1 MIQIRVKELLKKQ
14 KKSKYWFIKNM
25 EGGYQALS
33 RIMDNETKGI
43 SFKTL
48 EKMCDIFDCEIRR
61 YCSKKE
67 RTKKR

>member
-1 MIQIRVKELLKKQ
+1 MIQVCVKELLKKQ

-48 EKMCDIFDCEIRR
+48 EKMCDIFDCEIRGY
-61 YCSKKE
+61 YCKE
-67 RTKKR
+67 ERAKKR